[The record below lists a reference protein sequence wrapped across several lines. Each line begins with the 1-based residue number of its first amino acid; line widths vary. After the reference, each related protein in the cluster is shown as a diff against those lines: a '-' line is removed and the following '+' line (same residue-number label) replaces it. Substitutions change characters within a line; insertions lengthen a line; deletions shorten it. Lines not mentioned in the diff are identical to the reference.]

1 MISARLHHHLHQ
13 FFPLVSSDA
22 TGQIVEQRRR
32 YKNPSVDVYQIFPS
46 PALRSIVNHNA
57 IFHLCRDRHA
67 GKINKIIIIINK
79 INNNN
84 KIIIILQLINKMKR
98 GKIKRQR
105 TFFRYLEK

>member
-79 INNNN
+79 I
-84 KIIIILQLINKMKR
+84 IIILQLINKMKR